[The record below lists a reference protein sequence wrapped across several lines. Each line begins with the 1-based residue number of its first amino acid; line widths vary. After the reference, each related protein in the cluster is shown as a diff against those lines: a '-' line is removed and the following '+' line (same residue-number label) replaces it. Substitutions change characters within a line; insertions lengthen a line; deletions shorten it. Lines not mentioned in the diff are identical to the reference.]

1 MKPVKRV
8 ALLHDLC
15 AVGKAALTNM
25 MPILSVMGI
34 EACPIPTML
43 LSTHTGGYG
52 KPAIT
57 KTENAYLYDCARH
70 FREQQIRFDGIFVGY
85 LGNRE
90 IISACEAFLEYFPEV
105 PVIFDP
111 IMGDNGSYYSNFDSS
126 YCEEIKRLLK
136 RSDIIIPNL
145 TEACLL
151 CQTPY
156 CEEMGA
162 DQLREL
168 CQALCVQMKPEGKVI
183 LTSAPAP
190 DGERAVTLYQNQ
202 TAEQFFFPS
211 CGGHYHGTGDVFDGV
226 FTAAWMQGKE
236 ISECV
241 RMAHEFTARCIQTSS
256 RYVYPE
262 RDGLLL
268 ETCLPALFEK

>member
-15 AVGKAALTNM
+15 AVGKAALTNI

-52 KPAIT
+52 KPAVT
-57 KTENAYLYDCARH
+57 KTENAYLHDCARH
-70 FREQQIRFDGIFVGY
+70 FREQQISFDGIFVGY
-85 LGNRE
+85 LGSRE

-126 YCEEIKRLLK
+126 YCEEMKRLLK
-136 RSDIIIPNL
+136 HSDIIIPNL

-168 CQALCVQMKPEGKVI
+168 CQALCVQMKPGRK
-183 LTSAPAP
+183 
-190 DGERAVTLYQNQ
+190 
-202 TAEQFFFPS
+202 
-211 CGGHYHGTGDVFDGV
+211 GDFDKCAGS
-226 FTAAWMQGKE
+226 G
-236 ISECV
+236 
-241 RMAHEFTARCIQTSS
+241 R
-256 RYVYPE
+256 
-262 RDGLLL
+262 
-268 ETCLPALFEK
+268 